1 MWIRDI
7 AKDIKERRVSGI
19 IWQHEADPLHNK
31 KEDLERAK
39 ELLVQALGEEW
50 VTDDPTILI
59 GYSRDQSP
67 FPSHYPHLVVM
78 PDSTE
83 EVAEVYKIANQCK
96 VDVIPMG
103 TGLTTMALH
112 IPMYGGIIMDLRRMD
127 RILEVNGDD
136 LYMVIQPG
144 VNYLAAQVE
153 AQRVKAR
160 VLNPST
166 AATAG
171 VISNHAFCNINTLAS
186 KFGFG
191 IDNIIDVTMVLPDG
205 SIMKTGPASYGAVKA
220 QVPGPGP
227 DLSSM
232 FRYAFGTLGTVTE
245 MTLRLYPEQEY
256 IYQIYPAYEKDDLTR
271 VIDVLYAVANENLT
285 LELAHMQNSFF
296 GIFVGSTN
304 KEACAIAKSMP
315 RNNFFTIF
323 SGTTME
329 EAKLKAD
336 LVERLILEMEPEFD
350 FLPPEVMEDLVSD
363 LRSANLDR
371 WQKYFNVTVRVM
383 RVRGS
388 FLIGALIGHLDNF
401 LEVEKRMRESTS
413 NQIGHTDDPLPP
425 DDAST
430 YLQPYHM
437 GRSAYM
443 EYDLYTNQ
451 GDKDEVMRTFPAYMR
466 VMMEAMIGEGL
477 VLACG
482 AIPLLKGM
490 PAPLPKGLENADNLM
505 PLLQPNAAVF
515 ADVFT
520 EVKKAVDPNNIAA
533 RRWDYETGLCKKMS
547 LI

>member
-1 MWIRDI
+1 MWI
-7 AKDIKERRVSGI
+7 KDIEKNIRERRVSGI
-19 IWQHEADPLHNK
+19 IMQHEAEPLHNK
-31 KEDLERAK
+31 PEDLARAK
-39 ELLVQALGEEW
+39 ELLQEALGSEW
-50 VTDDPTILI
+50 VTDDPMILI

-67 FPSHYPHLVVM
+67 FPANYPHLVVM

-83 EVAEVYKIANQCK
+83 EVAQVYKIANECK

-112 IPMYGGIIMDLRRMD
+112 IPLYGGIIMDLRRMD
-127 RILEVNGDD
+127 RILEVDGDNM
-136 LYMVIQPG
+136 YMVIQPG

-153 AQRVKAR
+153 AQKVKCR

-186 KFGFG
+186 KYGFG
-191 IDNIIDVTMVLPDG
+191 IDNIIDSTLVLPDG
-205 SIMKTGPASYGAVKA
+205 SIVKTGPASYGAVKA

-227 DLSSM
+227 DASSL

-245 MTLRLYPEQEY
+245 MTLRLYPEQEH
-256 IYQIYPAYEKDDLTR
+256 IYQIFPAYDEDRLDR
-271 VIDVLYAVANENLT
+271 VIDVLYKVANENLT

-296 GIFVGSTN
+296 GIFIGSTN
-304 KEACAIAKSMP
+304 KEASAITKSMP
-315 RNNFFTIF
+315 RNNLFTIF
-323 SGTTME
+323 SGVTEE
-329 EAKLKAD
+329 EARLKAQVIERVILEEEPAFEFMPPEAMDD
-336 LVERLILEMEPEFD
+336 LVGE
-350 FLPPEVMEDLVSD
+350 

-401 LEVEKRMRESTS
+401 LQVEKGMRVATS
-413 NQIGHTDDPLPP
+413 DQMGHTDDPLPP

-451 GDKDEVMRTFPAYMR
+451 GDKDEVMRAVMTYAR
-466 VMMEAMIGEGL
+466 VMMQAIVRDGL

-482 AIPLLKGM
+482 ALALNKGM
-490 PAPLPKGLENADNLM
+490 PLPIPEDLGTIDDLLPLVMPTLAPIAD
-505 PLLQPNAAVF
+505 A
-515 ADVFT
+515 FT
-520 EVKKAVDPNNIAA
+520 QFKMAVDPNNIAA
-533 RRWDYETGLCKKMS
+533 RRWDYETGLCKKLS
-547 LI
+547 I